1 MSLFELDNYKM
12 QFSVALSGGLSGV
25 NRQTAYNQT
34 RTQFLPVSECSVINV
49 LLKEALHT
57 TLLELNSL
65 RSVRLIKRSTFGLG
79 IT

>member
-12 QFSVALSGGLSGV
+12 QFSVALSGGLRGV

-34 RTQFLPVSECSVINV
+34 RTQFLPVSECSVINF

-65 RSVRLIKRSTFGLG
+65 RSVRLMKRSTFGLG